1 MTDDNARFFQVRQL
15 DDQPPAIV
23 AQYPQDGGFAVPRFS
38 NLTLQ
43 LSDVTG
49 LDTNSIR
56 LTVGSLGTFTLANTN
71 LPWTNGLLTFING
84 GSIALGAWGSNV
96 QATMIAADTFGN
108 AGTNTWS
115 FTLETQPQ
123 VVTNLFV
130 FGSPHAQ
137 RTGQRIGDIPTAV
150 LATRFGP
157 IPMGDGDPWTLELVE
172 SNRLVLSYTNTAP
185 GFSTNT
191 YVCNLTPVRRSTSST
206 ARLPAS
212 PTIPATRGSPCSPS
226 KCRSPKS
233 RPTAQPRFPPAR

>member
-108 AGTNTWS
+108 AGTKTTATPAFALSSCIRGTKTSGN
-115 FTLETQPQ
+115 PM
-123 VVTNLFV
+123 VR
-130 FGSPHAQ
+130 A
-137 RTGQRIGDIPTAV
+137 RI
-150 LATRFGP
+150 
-157 IPMGDGDPWTLELVE
+157 
-172 SNRLVLSYTNTAP
+172 
-185 GFSTNT
+185 
-191 YVCNLTPVRRSTSST
+191 SSS
-206 ARLPAS
+206 A
-212 PTIPATRGSPCSPS
+212 
-226 KCRSPKS
+226 
-233 RPTAQPRFPPAR
+233 